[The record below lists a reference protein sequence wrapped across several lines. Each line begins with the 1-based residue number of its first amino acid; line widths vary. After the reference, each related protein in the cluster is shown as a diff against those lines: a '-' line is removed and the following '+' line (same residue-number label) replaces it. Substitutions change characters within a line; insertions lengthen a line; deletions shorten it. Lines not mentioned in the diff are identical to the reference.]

1 MAYAYIDATG
11 FHAAT
16 YDDILADLL
25 AKYRGIYGEDVYLEA
40 DAQEYQM
47 LAMIALA
54 IKDDIDLAE
63 AVYKS
68 YSPSTAVGAGLSSN
82 VKLNGIARQ
91 AASYSTVDLVLAC
104 TAGTVIIDGVAEDVA
119 GQKWDLPA
127 EVTADED
134 GNATVTATAREA
146 GALSAAPGD
155 VSTIATP
162 TRGWL
167 TVTNPTAAVPGVD
180 VEEDAALRQ
189 RQTIS
194 TALPS
199 LTVLEGI
206 IGAVANVD
214 GVTRY
219 RGYQNDADEPDANGL
234 PAHSFAIVT
243 EGGDAEAIAAAIASK
258 KSPGP
263 TTVGTSAVVIRDRYD
278 VPNTIRFYRVT
289 DAALAM
295 TITIKARTGYASTTG
310 ADIVANVVDH
320 INALAIGEDVLL
332 SKLYTPINAAEPT
345 TARTFDVLSIT
356 MGRDGAAE
364 SAANVPVGFNEA
376 AVISAADIVLVVE

>member
-1 MAYAYIDATG
+1 MAYAYIDKNG

-16 YDDILADLL
+16 YDDILADQL

-47 LAMIALA
+47 LAMTALA
-54 IKDDIDLAE
+54 IKDVIDLAE

-91 AASYSTVDLVLAC
+91 APSFSIVDLVLAC
-104 TAGTVIIDGVAEDVA
+104 TAGAVITDGVAEDVA

-127 EVTADED
+127 TVTADED
-134 GNATVTATAREA
+134 GNAMVTATAQEA
-146 GALSAAPGD
+146 GAISAAPGD

-167 TVTNPTAAVPGVD
+167 SVTNPAAAVPGVD
-180 VEEDAALRQ
+180 EEKDAALRQ
-189 RQTIS
+189 RQTTS

-199 LTVLEGI
+199 RTVLEGI

-219 RGYQNDADEPDANGL
+219 KGYENDEGEPDENGL
-234 PAHSFAIVT
+234 PAHSMAFVA
-243 EGGDAEAIAAAIASK
+243 EGGSADAIAAAIASK
-258 KSPGP
+258 KGPGP
-263 TTVGTSAVVIRDRYD
+263 TLVGDTAVVVRDKYD

-289 DAALAM
+289 DAALTM
-295 TITIKARTGYASTTG
+295 TVTIKARAGYASTTG
-310 ADIVANVVDH
+310 ADIVTNVVDH
-320 INALAIGEDVLL
+320 TNGLDIGEDVLL

-356 MGRDGAAE
+356 MGRNGAAE

-376 AVISAADIVLVVE
+376 AVISAANIVLVVE